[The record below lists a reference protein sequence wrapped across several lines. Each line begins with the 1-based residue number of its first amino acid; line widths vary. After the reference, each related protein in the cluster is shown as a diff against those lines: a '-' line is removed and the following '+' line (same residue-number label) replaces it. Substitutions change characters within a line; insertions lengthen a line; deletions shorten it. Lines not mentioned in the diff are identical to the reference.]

1 MELLPIMMDKMTNS
15 FTRFFHGRDDML
27 SMGIRVLACG
37 RADAAYYRRRSG
49 DRPRIVHRFILALL
63 AGGSGTLDAQL
74 LGKRKIRK
82 GSYWLLSPHEDF
94 GYQPERYESWL
105 VHWCSFDGPAIQQA
119 STEGRFPTGQT
130 VGSLP
135 DETEIPEAF
144 DKLLRLGRSQNLQR
158 ERQMPGLLH
167 HLLDGMFPAS
177 PAPAGDG
184 QEILQRILACI
195 RANPQRDW
203 DFQDLARQEGVSYS
217 LLRMRFRRFTGLP
230 PHQFLLRLRVNRACE
245 YLTRGDSVKEA
256 AYRVGVSDPYYF
268 SRLFKRV
275 TSISPSDY
283 ARRKRS

>member
-1 MELLPIMMDKMTNS
+1 MTTS
-15 FTRFFHGRDDML
+15 FIRFFHGRDDML

-37 RADAAYYRRRSG
+37 RADAAYYRQRSA

-63 AGGSGTLDAQL
+63 AGGAGFLDAQL
-74 LGKRKIRK
+74 LGRRRIRR

-94 GYQPERYESWL
+94 GYEPDQEDPWM

-119 STEGRFPTGQT
+119 SAQGRFPTGQAL
-130 VGSLP
+130 GSLP
-135 DETEIPEAF
+135 DDSEIPEAF
-144 DKLLRLGRSQNLQR
+144 DKLLRLGRSQNLQW

-167 HLLDGMFPAS
+167 HLLDGMFPAA
-177 PAPAGDG
+177 PAPPADG
-184 QEILQRILACI
+184 QGYLQRILEQI
-195 RANPQRDW
+195 RANPQREW
-203 DFQDLARQEGVSYS
+203 DFRQLAVQEGVSYS
-217 LLRMRFRRFTGLP
+217 LLRMRFRRFTGQP

-245 YLTRGDSVKEA
+245 YLTRGASVKEA
-256 AYRVGVSDPYYF
+256 AFGVGVSDPYYF